1 MLAETIKFGNE
12 EGGLGNLIYTSQRIG
27 PRQHIYLIILIIP
40 VLAFVIDRMLY
51 LVQRELFPHRYGGL
65 GLLQKLTRQMV
76 HAWGDLKSIFIKPKP
91 PFDNMAKFVAEES
104 GTASTSESNQAKN
117 KSTTEWRP

>member
-40 VLAFVIDRMLY
+40 VLAFVIDRL
-51 LVQRELFPHRYGGL
+51 LFLIQRELFPHRYGGL
-65 GLLQKLTRQMV
+65 GLLQKLTRRIF
-76 HAWGDLKSIFIKPKP
+76 HAWGDLKSLFVRPKP
-91 PFDNMAKFVAEES
+91 PFDRL
-104 GTASTSESNQAKN
+104 ASLATGETGADSPLKSNRPRD
-117 KSTTEWRP
+117 KSKTEWRP